1 MGDASC
7 GRARR
12 CKGRRAAGGNVASWQ
27 RDPLP
32 LVAAVW
38 FTSATRENNRT
49 MNGAITVGLLRVIHI
64 LAAAMAVAR
73 YVS

>member
-1 MGDASC
+1 
-7 GRARR
+7 
-12 CKGRRAAGGNVASWQ
+12 
-27 RDPLP
+27 
-32 LVAAVW
+32 
-38 FTSATRENNRT
+38 